1 MKDIFWTHS
10 DSVKLLNLVNVV
22 LTMDN
27 TYKTNAYK
35 MSLLE
40 VFGVT
45 SMGLTLFAAFILLT
59 YEHENNFVG
68 SLRDLKGCLYEN

>member
-1 MKDIFWTHS
+1 
-10 DSVKLLNLVNVV
+10 
-22 LTMDN
+22 
-27 TYKTNAYK
+27 